1 LLTQEVSNT
10 LKEAQVGTGRNSGV
24 PAFVILV
31 SIISEA
37 EIEIVASNYGVGLVL
52 EVTIR
57 FIEVGHES

>member
-31 SIISEA
+31 STISEA
-37 EIEIVASNYGVGLVL
+37 EIEILASNYGTG
-52 EVTIR
+52 
-57 FIEVGHES
+57 FSS